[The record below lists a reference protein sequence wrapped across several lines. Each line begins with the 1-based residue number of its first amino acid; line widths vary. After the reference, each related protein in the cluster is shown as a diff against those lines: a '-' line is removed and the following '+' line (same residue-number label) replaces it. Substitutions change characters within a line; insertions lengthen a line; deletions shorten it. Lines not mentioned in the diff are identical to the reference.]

1 VKKELLARQKE
12 RLLSEKADLLKQI
25 GFVNEQGQ
33 GGLGVPLGDSIGELS
48 TYDNHP
54 ADVGSEVFERSK
66 DFALRESAMISVAA
80 IDQALERINNG
91 TYGFCEVCG
100 QEIPL
105 ERLQAMPS
113 TTLCRECKE
122 GEEKIP
128 RGDERP
134 VEEDVIAKT
143 LTRAF
148 SDGPGAGYDGE
159 DAWQEVARYSETTE
173 EWSRGGSYYGD
184 SRLDRVEDRGAVEE
198 VDNIP
203 YEVGEDGVIYKNFRG
218 LDDESPPH
226 GK

>member
-1 VKKELLARQKE
+1 
-12 RLLSEKADLLKQI
+12 
-25 GFVNEQGQ
+25 
-33 GGLGVPLGDSIGELS
+33 
-48 TYDNHP
+48 
-54 ADVGSEVFERSK
+54 
-66 DFALRESAMISVAA
+66 
-80 IDQALERINNG
+80 
-91 TYGFCEVCG
+91 
-100 QEIPL
+100 
-105 ERLQAMPS
+105 MPS

-218 LDDESPPH
+218 
-226 GK
+226 